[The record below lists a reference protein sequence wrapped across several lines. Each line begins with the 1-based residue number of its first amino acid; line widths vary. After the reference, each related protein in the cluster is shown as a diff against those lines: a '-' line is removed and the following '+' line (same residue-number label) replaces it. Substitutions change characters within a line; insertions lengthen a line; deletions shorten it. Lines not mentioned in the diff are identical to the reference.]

1 MQRNWSS
8 SSPDIARVNESNLS
22 RYMSPRKKSELD
34 ELQLAR
40 LNSNRFHSIR
50 CLFRTLAISCVGCH
64 SGPNHSSATEK
75 AISFSDP
82 IWRLLK
88 QVFFWLIIQTNEF
101 LAGALLLGL
110 PDTGDMEMTHVE
122 NQPNE
127 TVPELRKERWNVSLE
142 MLCRARAGEVNRKN
156 LRRNF
161 VMRAYAINPL
171 NHTRARL

>member
-1 MQRNWSS
+1 
-8 SSPDIARVNESNLS
+8 
-22 RYMSPRKKSELD
+22 MSPRKKSELD

-88 QVFFWLIIQTNEF
+88 QVFF
-101 LAGALLLGL
+101 LANYSNKRVSCWRASSWPSGHRRYGNDSRREPAQRNRAKVAQRALKCFPRNAL
-110 PDTGDMEMTHVE
+110 PRSG
-122 NQPNE
+122 
-127 TVPELRKERWNVSLE
+127 
-142 MLCRARAGEVNRKN
+142 
-156 LRRNF
+156 RRSEQKKTCGG
-161 VMRAYAINPL
+161 IL
-171 NHTRARL
+171 